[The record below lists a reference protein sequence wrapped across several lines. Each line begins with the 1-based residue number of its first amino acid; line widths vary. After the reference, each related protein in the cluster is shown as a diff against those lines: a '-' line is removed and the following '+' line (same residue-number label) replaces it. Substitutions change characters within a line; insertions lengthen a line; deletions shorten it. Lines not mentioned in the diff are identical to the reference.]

1 MAMKKAA
8 VLTVALLLA
17 ATVWLWIGPSKQHPS
32 WHFIEQ
38 QAMMAVPIKPAM
50 LASSKAERVLVPSVS
65 LLGNVDFSMDIEAL
79 MKLTLAAR
87 KAALVPELTLT
98 MKRNAEHTKSRL
110 LVAIISGGSNESL
123 TKAFWRP
130 NVNLKANLER
140 AANRDAIL
148 ATWASNH
155 TYFVTHEDVDTTR
168 VVSLSAKAEIGGRDA
183 LPRKSMR
190 MWQQLW
196 EQFGDQG
203 YEWFMKVRGAGRKP
217 C

>member
-1 MAMKKAA
+1 MPSKAA
-8 VLTVALLLA
+8 GLTSLLILCATLAL
-17 ATVWLWIGPSKQHPS
+17 VWLTLGTLKHQS
-32 WHFIEQ
+32 WRSIEQ
-38 QAMMAVPIKPAM
+38 
-50 LASSKAERVLVPSVS
+50 R
-65 LLGNVDFSMDIEAL
+65 DIETQQAVQQTTYTDPKADINGL
-79 MKLTLAAR
+79 IRNMLPAR